1 MLKLSKAYAA
11 YERKVTLQRTVM
23 HRSLCHAVA
32 WQSTYRLAGLD
43 KLTIP
48 RLSLETASNPKAAFL
63 MCRGGRSADTSLAT
77 DILSVKAVPVDFGTF
92 TPIQD
97 GKQPNAGKC
106 ESHRE

>member
-1 MLKLSKAYAA
+1 MLKLSKHMRPMS
-11 YERKVTLQRTVM
+11 ERLRSSERQCTVHFATLLRGN
-23 HRSLCHAVA
+23 
-32 WQSTYRLAGLD
+32 STYRLAGLD

-48 RLSLETASNPKAAFL
+48 RLSLETASNPKASFL